1 MHRYQPKRLQ
11 PTENHPARI
20 AALSGVLLAVIGF
33 CAVVK
38 TYVKKHH
45 GTAILGLA
53 LAAATFITATVAIQ
67 TGAPARASNDITAD
81 VTVDAITMPAPSA
94 PVKVRIPDMHR
105 PLATALTPIPT
116 PEPTPAPTPA
126 PPEYLF
132 VITDPDPDYLC
143 QPYAIP
149 PDQRSELEQLVMGEA
164 GDQGFEGAAC
174 VAQCI
179 RDAFVYDCYT
189 NITDLRHAL
198 KYAGLL
204 TEPNQDVKDAVA
216 YIFDEGNGAV
226 QHRML
231 YFYSGWPEKI
241 QKWHES
247 QHFILEYKEHRF
259 FDRWT

>member
-1 MHRYQPKRLQ
+1 MHRYQPKRLR
-11 PTENHPARI
+11 PTENNPARI

-45 GTAILGLA
+45 GTAILGFA
-53 LAAATFITATVAIQ
+53 LTAATLITATVAIQ
-67 TGAPARASNDITAD
+67 TGAPARASNDT
-81 VTVDAITMPAPSA
+81 TVDAITASA
-94 PVKVRIPDMHR
+94 SATTAKVHIPDMHQ
-105 PLATALTPIPT
+105 PLATALMSIPT
-116 PEPTPAPTPA
+116 PEPTPEPTPT

-132 VITDPDPDYLC
+132 IIDDPDPDYLC

-149 PDQRSELEQLVMGEA
+149 PDQRPELEQLVMGEA
-164 GDQGFEGAAC
+164 GHQGFEGAAC

-179 RDAFVYDCYT
+179 RDAFVYDGYT

-231 YFYSGWPEKI
+231 YFYSGWPEVI

-247 QHFILEYKEHRF
+247 QHFILEYKAHRF
-259 FDRWT
+259 FDRWN